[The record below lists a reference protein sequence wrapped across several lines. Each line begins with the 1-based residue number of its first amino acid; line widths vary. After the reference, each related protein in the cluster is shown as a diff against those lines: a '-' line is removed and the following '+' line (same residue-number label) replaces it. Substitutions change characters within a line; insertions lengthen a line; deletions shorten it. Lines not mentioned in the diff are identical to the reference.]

1 MSTVREPPTIRLVV
15 RTPGLTVLDEPVRAL
30 TAEDSSG
37 RFGVRPGS
45 DEILAGL
52 LPGILCYRA
61 ADEVET
67 VIAVGPG
74 VLHARRNRVDVLV
87 EEATLCGSLETA
99 ESALA
104 AVRHQERGQRA
115 AMRDLFD
122 RLHQNLVRALAQ
134 RERSE

>member
-1 MSTVREPPTIRLVV
+1 MREPLTIRLVV
-15 RTPGLTVLDEPVRAL
+15 RTPGTNVVDQPVRAL

-45 DEILAGL
+45 DEILAAL
-52 LPGILCYRA
+52 VPGILCYRVG
-61 ADEVET
+61 DEVET

-74 VLHARRNRVDVLV
+74 VLHARRDRVDVLV
-87 EEATLCGSLETA
+87 EEATLCGSLDSAETV
-99 ESALA
+99 LA
-104 AVRHQERGQRA
+104 AVRRQERGQRA

-134 RERSE
+134 RERSK